1 MKLFAILGALATAL
15 AVQYFVLIRPWYQTW
30 GATSAEMQAPLPGDA
45 LAPDAAEVETRAIT
59 IDAPPERV
67 WPWLAQL
74 GQGRAGFYSYRFLQN
89 LLGMQMPDGDRLLG
103 FPDPRPGDRLLMS
116 PRPSMGGRAYATYE
130 EVLPR
135 RALVLRTYSLRALGR
150 DGMAP
155 SSGSWAFV
163 LQPEAGGKT
172 RLLVRSRTGAEHAA
186 PSVAGLA
193 LATLVLDPIHFA
205 FERKLMLGV
214 KERAEGRAAAPAW
227 VEALEVLLW
236 LATATLGLSAA
247 SAALLRRTS
256 ALRPLAAATAAAFVL
271 TLLFFARP
279 PLAVAVVAVAL
290 LRWAVSWAW
299 RKPREAERAVVA

>member
-30 GATSAEMQAPLPGDA
+30 GATSAEMQALLPGDA

-214 KERAEGRAAAPAW
+214 KERAEGRAAATAW

-279 PLAVAVVAVAL
+279 PLAVAVVTVAL

>member
-155 SSGSWAFV
+155 PSGSWAFV